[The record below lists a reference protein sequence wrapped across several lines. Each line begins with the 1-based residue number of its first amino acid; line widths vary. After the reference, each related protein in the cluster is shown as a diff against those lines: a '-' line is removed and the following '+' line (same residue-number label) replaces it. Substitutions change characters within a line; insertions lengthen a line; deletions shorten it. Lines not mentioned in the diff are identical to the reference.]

1 MVTQSILYSE
11 HDRIRIFENGTFRD
25 PKTNEYK
32 HLYNG
37 AVIPL
42 SLLQTHTL
50 KLAGRL
56 SEEELR
62 VQIEIRMFE
71 EGNLNADEEYTID
84 FVRHPVAA
92 EEAILAEVFA
102 LSHPKSQ
109 QYYTE
114 ILSKTAHTIDRI
126 IPSFLAY
133 ESFYSAPVETND
145 LFIYWG
151 EEEAYAAIYQRG
163 RYIAHRSIETLTTIA
178 VETGLE
184 LSKLRQIL
192 RTKGIVEE
200 NFTSEELSLFI
211 RLQERIAKNVE
222 RIVHTLNHKR
232 GLFSLSGIDTLY
244 LDMEG
249 SPFSGLETLFGA
261 YGAPMP
267 APIPMTFEGAD
278 PKEIHDILCARAL
291 SVPQENGF
299 NLSPFPRKAPWYK
312 RESGKFL
319 AIAGGTL
326 FSVLA
331 ACAVLVWMTGSY
343 EARNE
348 ELSAQLNTLRT
359 QTAAMSTTLKTER
372 SKLDQVKKHS
382 LQLEE
387 EITLY
392 RSAEDTASLMLQMHE
407 QRHRFLSDTV
417 GSMGR
422 YRLGA
427 AELDQNGSKQLTIHV
442 VADDRKRDTIA
453 KLMESLYALG
463 YQNVETKEI
472 FRDANST
479 SYHSLIKVTR

>member
-1 MVTQSILYSE
+1 MVTQSILFSE
-11 HDRIRIFENGTFRD
+11 HDRIRIYDNGVFRD
-25 PKTNEYK
+25 PKANECKY
-32 HLYNG
+32 LYNG
-37 AVIPL
+37 AVVPL

-50 KLAGRL
+50 KLAGKL

-71 EGNLNADEEYTID
+71 EGNLNTDEEYTID
-84 FVRHPVAA
+84 FVRHPVVA
-92 EEAILAEVFA
+92 EDAILAEVFA
-102 LSHPKSQ
+102 LSHLKAQ

-114 ILSKTAHTIDRI
+114 TLSKTAQTIDRI

-133 ESFYSAPVETND
+133 ESFYTAPVETND

-163 RYIAHRSIETLTTIA
+163 HYIAHRSIETLTTIA
-178 VETGLE
+178 VETGFE
-184 LSKLRQIL
+184 LPKLRQIL

-200 NFTSEELSLFI
+200 NFTPEELNLFI

-232 GLFSLSGIDTLY
+232 GLFSLSGIDNLY

-249 SPFSGLETLFGA
+249 SPLNGLEALFSA
-261 YGAPMP
+261 YGVPMS
-267 APIPMTFEGAD
+267 APIPMTFEGVE
-278 PKEIHDILCARAL
+278 PKEIHDVLCARAL
-291 SVPQENGF
+291 SAPQENSF

-312 RESGKFL
+312 RDSGKFL

-326 FSVLA
+326 LSVLA
-331 ACAVLVWMTGSY
+331 ASVVLFWMSSSY
-343 EARNE
+343 EERNE

-372 SKLDQVKKHS
+372 ARLGQEKKHAAQ
-382 LQLEE
+382 LQE
-387 EITLY
+387 EISLY
-392 RSAEDTASLMLQMHE
+392 HSAEDTAALMVQMHE

-417 GSMGR
+417 QSMGR
-422 YRLGA
+422 YRMGA
-427 AELDQNGSKQLTIHV
+427 VELDQNGSKQLSIHV